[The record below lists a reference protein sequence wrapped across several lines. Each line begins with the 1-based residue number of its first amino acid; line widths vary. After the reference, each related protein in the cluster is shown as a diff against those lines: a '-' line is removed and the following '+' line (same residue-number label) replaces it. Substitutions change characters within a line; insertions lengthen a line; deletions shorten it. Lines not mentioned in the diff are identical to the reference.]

1 MIINKLKLH
10 NFGVYAS
17 DNEFDFNSDK
27 PVVLIGGMNGRGK
40 TTFLEAVLLAL
51 YGSDSFAYKES
62 KYNSYGRYL
71 YNHVNIADGTLQTFV
86 ELTFTMDGDRYVVN
100 RSWNGDM
107 KRVREKITVEK
118 NFEFNDF
125 LTKNW
130 PMFIENVLPESLSKF
145 FFFDGEKIAALA
157 EDETSKDMK
166 DAIKAMLGITVLDT
180 LEKDLSRLLNT
191 ISKNV
196 ITQEEREQ
204 IEQLRKIK
212 NNSKAELDELDRE
225 KEKLDNKYLQSKKY
239 LEELEASYLAAG
251 GGVLEERQALL
262 EKKTELHV
270 KASQTKK
277 DLIDM
282 AGSDLPL
289 LMVSDLLEDIQKH
302 SEKEI
307 EKKNLELSLKQV
319 TKFYDRFRKR
329 KNNHQEVDEFMDFFK
344 GEVDQYQVDMIY
356 NLSDDQLYHLSLLLN
371 NNLDNEK
378 DNTIRL
384 LEKETKLNKELDSIE
399 SDLSVEIDE
408 EKLKRISKDIT
419 EVKMNIAIYEVK
431 IASLVEKRTSLN
443 GKAMKDASTFDK
455 YVENVLTKLEQNDEN
470 ERVIKYIRYAQN
482 ILGRYEIK
490 LQERKTDLLAH
501 TMTECYKKLAS
512 KKNMIEYIKM
522 DSASLDFT
530 YYDSNDRE
538 VPKKSLSAGEKQ
550 LMIISLLWALA
561 NCSKKKLPVI
571 IDTPLSRLDSEHR
584 ASLVKTYFPNASEQ
598 TIILSTDSEINHH
611 YYDMM
616 KDYIGDEF
624 LLVYDDIHKNTTISR
639 GYFKEDRA

>member
-1 MIINKLKLH
+1 MLLIMNL
-10 NFGVYAS
+10 YAS
-17 DNEFDFNSDK
+17 DNEFDFNSEK

-51 YGSDSFAYKES
+51 YGSESFAYKES

-71 YNHVNIADGTLQTFV
+71 FNHINVADGTSQAFV
-86 ELTFTMDGDRYVVN
+86 ELTFTMDGDRYVVK

-107 KRVREKITVEK
+107 KRVHEKITVEK
-118 NFEFNDF
+118 NFEMNDF

-157 EDETSKDMK
+157 EDDTSKDMK
-166 DAIKAMLGITVLDT
+166 DAIKSMLGITVLDT
-180 LEKDLSRLLNT
+180 LGKDLSRLLNT

-196 ITQEEREQ
+196 ITQDEREQ
-204 IEQLRKIK
+204 IEQLRNIK

-225 KEKLDNKYLQSKKY
+225 KEKLENEHLQSKKY
-239 LEELEASYLAAG
+239 LEDLEASYLAAG
-251 GGVLEERQALL
+251 GGILEDRQALVK
-262 EKKTELHV
+262 KKTELSV
-270 KASQTKK
+270 KAHQTKK
-277 DLIDM
+277 DLIEM

-289 LMVSDLLEDIQKH
+289 LMVSDLLEDIQIH

-319 TKFYDRFRKR
+319 TKYYDRFQKQQ
-329 KNNHQEVDEFMDFFK
+329 NNHRSADDFMNFFK
-344 GEVDQYQVDMIY
+344 DEVDQYQVEMIY
-356 NLSDDQLYHLSLLLN
+356 NLSDEHLYRLSLLLN
-371 NNLDNEK
+371 NNLGNEK
-378 DNTIRL
+378 DSIIKL
-384 LEKETKLNKELDSIE
+384 LNEESKLKRELDSIE

-408 EKLKRISKDIT
+408 EKLKRISKEIT
-419 EVKMNIAIYEVK
+419 ETKMNIVVSKVK
-431 IASLVEKRTSLN
+431 IASLLEKRTSLN

-470 ERVIKYIRYAQN
+470 ERIIKYIRYAQN
-482 ILGRYEIK
+482 ILDHYEIK
-490 LQERKTDLLAH
+490 LQERKTDLLAY

-561 NCSKKKLPVI
+561 ICSKKKLPVI

-616 KDYIGDEF
+616 RDYVGDEF
-624 LLVYDDIHKNTTISR
+624 LLVYDDIHKNTMIKR
-639 GYFKEDRA
+639 GYFKEDQA

>member
-1 MIINKLKLH
+1 MIINNLKLH

-17 DNEFDFNSDK
+17 DNEFDFNSEK

-51 YGSDSFAYKES
+51 YGSESFAYKES

-71 YNHVNIADGTLQTFV
+71 FNHINVADGTSQAFV
-86 ELTFTMDGDRYVVN
+86 ELTFTMDGDRYVVK

-107 KRVREKITVEK
+107 KRVHEKITVEK
-118 NFEFNDF
+118 NFEMNDF

-157 EDETSKDMK
+157 EDDTSKDMK
-166 DAIKAMLGITVLDT
+166 DAIKSMLGITVLDT
-180 LEKDLSRLLNT
+180 LGKDLSRLLNT

-196 ITQEEREQ
+196 ITQDEREQ
-204 IEQLRKIK
+204 IEQLRNIK

-225 KEKLDNKYLQSKKY
+225 KEKLENEHLQSKKY
-239 LEELEASYLAAG
+239 LEDLEASYLAAG
-251 GGVLEERQALL
+251 GGILEDRQALVK
-262 EKKTELHV
+262 KKTELSV
-270 KASQTKK
+270 KAHQTKK
-277 DLIDM
+277 DLIEM

-289 LMVSDLLEDIQKH
+289 LMVSDLLEDIQIH

-319 TKFYDRFRKR
+319 TKYYDRFQKQQ
-329 KNNHQEVDEFMDFFK
+329 NNHRSADDFMNFFK
-344 GEVDQYQVDMIY
+344 DEVDQYQVEMIY
-356 NLSDDQLYHLSLLLN
+356 NLSDEHLYRLSLLLN
-371 NNLDNEK
+371 NNLGNEK
-378 DNTIRL
+378 DSIIKL
-384 LEKETKLNKELDSIE
+384 LNEESKLKRELDSIE

-408 EKLKRISKDIT
+408 EKLKHISKEIT
-419 EVKMNIAIYEVK
+419 ETKMNIAVSKVK
-431 IASLVEKRTSLN
+431 IASLLEKRTSLN

-470 ERVIKYIRYAQN
+470 ERIIKYIRYAQN
-482 ILGRYEIK
+482 ILDHYEIK
-490 LQERKTDLLAH
+490 LQERKTDLLAY

-530 YYDSNDRE
+530 YYDSTDRE

-561 NCSKKKLPVI
+561 ICSKKKLPVI

-616 KDYIGDEF
+616 RDYVGDEF
-624 LLVYDDIHKNTTISR
+624 LLVYDDIHKNTMIKR
-639 GYFKEDRA
+639 GYFKEDQA

>member
-1 MIINKLKLH
+1 MIINNLKLH

-17 DNEFDFNSDK
+17 DNEFDFNSEK

-51 YGSDSFAYKES
+51 YGSESFAYKES

-71 YNHVNIADGTLQTFV
+71 FNHINVADGTSQAFV
-86 ELTFTMDGDRYVVN
+86 ELTFTMDGDRYVVK

-107 KRVREKITVEK
+107 KRVHEKITVEK
-118 NFEFNDF
+118 NFEMNDF

-157 EDETSKDMK
+157 EDDTSKDMK
-166 DAIKAMLGITVLDT
+166 DAIKSMLGITVLDT
-180 LEKDLSRLLNT
+180 LGKDLSRLLNT

-196 ITQEEREQ
+196 ITQDEREQ
-204 IEQLRKIK
+204 IEQLRNIK

-225 KEKLDNKYLQSKKY
+225 KEKLENEHLQSKKY
-239 LEELEASYLAAG
+239 LEDLEASYLAAG
-251 GGVLEERQALL
+251 GGILEDRQALVK
-262 EKKTELHV
+262 KKTELSV
-270 KASQTKK
+270 KAHQTKK
-277 DLIDM
+277 DLIEM

-289 LMVSDLLEDIQKH
+289 LMVSDLLEDIQIH

-319 TKFYDRFRKR
+319 TKYYDRFQKQQ
-329 KNNHQEVDEFMDFFK
+329 NNHRSADDFMNFFK
-344 GEVDQYQVDMIY
+344 DEVDQYQVEMIY
-356 NLSDDQLYHLSLLLN
+356 NLSDEHLYRLSLLLN
-371 NNLDNEK
+371 NNLGNEK
-378 DNTIRL
+378 DSIIKL
-384 LEKETKLNKELDSIE
+384 LNEESKLKRELDSIE

-408 EKLKRISKDIT
+408 EKLKHISKEIT
-419 EVKMNIAIYEVK
+419 ETKMNIAVSKVK
-431 IASLVEKRTSLN
+431 IASLLEKRTSLN

-470 ERVIKYIRYAQN
+470 ERIIKYIRYAQN
-482 ILGRYEIK
+482 ILDHYEIK
-490 LQERKTDLLAH
+490 LQERKTDLLAY

-561 NCSKKKLPVI
+561 ICSKKKLPVI

-616 KDYIGDEF
+616 RDYVGDEF
-624 LLVYDDIHKNTTISR
+624 LLVYDDIHKNTMIKR
-639 GYFKEDRA
+639 GYFKEDQA

>member
-1 MIINKLKLH
+1 MIINNLKLH

-17 DNEFDFNSDK
+17 DNEFDFNSEK

-51 YGSDSFAYKES
+51 YGSESFAYKES

-71 YNHVNIADGTLQTFV
+71 FNHINVADGTSQAFV
-86 ELTFTMDGDRYVVN
+86 ELTFTMDGDRYVVK

-107 KRVREKITVEK
+107 KRVHEKITVEK
-118 NFEFNDF
+118 NFEMNDF

-157 EDETSKDMK
+157 EDDTSKDMK
-166 DAIKAMLGITVLDT
+166 DAIKSMLGITVLDT
-180 LEKDLSRLLNT
+180 LGKDLSRLLNT

-196 ITQEEREQ
+196 ITQDEREQ
-204 IEQLRKIK
+204 IEQLRNIK

-225 KEKLDNKYLQSKKY
+225 KEKLENEHLQSKKY
-239 LEELEASYLAAG
+239 LEDLEASYLAAG
-251 GGVLEERQALL
+251 GGILEDRQALVK
-262 EKKTELHV
+262 KKTELSV
-270 KASQTKK
+270 KAHQTKK
-277 DLIDM
+277 DLIEM

-289 LMVSDLLEDIQKH
+289 LMVSDLLEDIQIH

-319 TKFYDRFRKR
+319 TKYYDRFQKQQ
-329 KNNHQEVDEFMDFFK
+329 NNHRSADDFMNFFK
-344 GEVDQYQVDMIY
+344 DEVDQYQVEMIY
-356 NLSDDQLYHLSLLLN
+356 NLSDEHLYRLSLLLN
-371 NNLDNEK
+371 NNLGNEK
-378 DNTIRL
+378 DSIIKL
-384 LEKETKLNKELDSIE
+384 LNEESKLKRELDSIE

-408 EKLKRISKDIT
+408 EKLKHISKEIT
-419 EVKMNIAIYEVK
+419 ETKMNIAVSKVK
-431 IASLVEKRTSLN
+431 IASLLEKRTSLN

-470 ERVIKYIRYAQN
+470 ERIIKYIRYAQN
-482 ILGRYEIK
+482 ILDHYEIK
-490 LQERKTDLLAH
+490 LQERKTDLLAY

-561 NCSKKKLPVI
+561 ICSKKKLPVI

-598 TIILSTDSEINHH
+598 TFILSTDSEINHH

-616 KDYIGDEF
+616 RDYVGDEF
-624 LLVYDDIHKNTTISR
+624 LLVYDDIHKNTMIKR
-639 GYFKEDRA
+639 GYFKEDQA

>member
-1 MIINKLKLH
+1 MIINNLKLH

-17 DNEFDFNSDK
+17 DNEFDFNSEK

-51 YGSDSFAYKES
+51 YGSESFAYKES

-71 YNHVNIADGTLQTFV
+71 FNHINVADGTSQAFV
-86 ELTFTMDGDRYVVN
+86 ELTFTMDGDRYVVK

-107 KRVREKITVEK
+107 KRVHEKITVEK
-118 NFEFNDF
+118 NFEMNDF

-157 EDETSKDMK
+157 EDDTSKDMK
-166 DAIKAMLGITVLDT
+166 DAIKSMLGITVLDT
-180 LEKDLSRLLNT
+180 LGKDLSRLLNT

-196 ITQEEREQ
+196 ITQDEREQ
-204 IEQLRKIK
+204 IEQLRNIK

-225 KEKLDNKYLQSKKY
+225 KEKLENEHLQSKKY
-239 LEELEASYLAAG
+239 LEDLEASYLAAG
-251 GGVLEERQALL
+251 GGILEDRQALVK
-262 EKKTELHV
+262 KKTELSV
-270 KASQTKK
+270 KAHQTKK
-277 DLIDM
+277 DLIEM

-289 LMVSDLLEDIQKH
+289 LMVSDLLEDIQIH

-319 TKFYDRFRKR
+319 TKYYDRFQKQQ
-329 KNNHQEVDEFMDFFK
+329 NNHRSADDFMNFFK
-344 GEVDQYQVDMIY
+344 DEVDQYQVEMIY
-356 NLSDDQLYHLSLLLN
+356 NLSDEHLYRLSLLLN
-371 NNLDNEK
+371 NNLGNEK
-378 DNTIRL
+378 DSIIKL
-384 LEKETKLNKELDSIE
+384 LNEESKLKRELDSIE

-408 EKLKRISKDIT
+408 EKLKHISKEIT
-419 EVKMNIAIYEVK
+419 ETKMNIVVSKVK
-431 IASLVEKRTSLN
+431 IASLLEKRTSLN

-470 ERVIKYIRYAQN
+470 ERIIKYIRYAQN
-482 ILGRYEIK
+482 ILDHYEIK
-490 LQERKTDLLAH
+490 LQERKTDLLAY

-561 NCSKKKLPVI
+561 ICSKKKLPVI

-616 KDYIGDEF
+616 RDYVGDEF
-624 LLVYDDIHKNTTISR
+624 LLVYDDIHKNTMIKR
-639 GYFKEDRA
+639 GYFKEDQA